1 MQKKYFQRIEFLILI
16 FENILNLILMEPLH
30 LI

>member
-16 FENILNLILMEPLH
+16 FENIVNLILMEPLH